1 MCDFVDSSSTDYTVW
16 KKFSWAHLI
25 LTSWIVYMQK
35 KLSNRKRIHT
45 PCYEIMAVSMVI
57 KSDNLIGGT
66 DSKRWND
73 TIIEM

>member
-1 MCDFVDSSSTDYTVW
+1 
-16 KKFSWAHLI
+16 
-25 LTSWIVYMQK
+25 MQK